1 MFADI
6 SYTWS
11 SHEVKNKQT
20 HKLSLSLSLSPAP
33 SEKSLMVRRRGTDRA
48 KHMIHPETGTVF
60 PFKKKWWKHKATVC
74 FFWLLSIR
82 GIPIA
87 LAQRALWSLLARPL
101 YSKQLLLHH
110 AHCSMGAKE
119 DSTSV
124 SYGWLWL
131 AMVLW
136 GAMAI
141 PGAPDLVMILVH
153 VIWPYMAIDVEICF
167 TEFITVPFH
176 YSAKVHPKS
185 RLQSNVHDLQVQR
198 QVLQNREATQTTST
212 IEFNGSNGG
221 DGDNYLIIPTGN
233 TAKSP
238 SENFQTVLKIWR
250 PGVLSFAEP
259 AFNSPQK
266 RFEIFLVP
274 WSSNR
279 WLCFLGF
286 QGQLRRQKGK
296 KKCFPAQQ
304 QYERDCV
311 YIDCCLGNQR
321 SGVCS
326 CELLPLCPFGYTA
339 SANVSPVLNCHQE
352 TQIHTSM
359 KGQKP
364 NRPIKLQ

>member
-1 MFADI
+1 MKWKTNKHI
-6 SYTWS
+6 S
-11 SHEVKNKQT
+11 
-20 HKLSLSLSLSPAP
+20 SLSLFLSLQHHQKSPSWWGGAEQTERSTWYILKP
-33 SEKSLMVRRRGTDRA
+33 VQYFLS
-48 KHMIHPETGTVF
+48 
-60 PFKKKWWKHKATVC
+60 KKNDESIKQLSV

>member
-1 MFADI
+1 
-6 SYTWS
+6 
-11 SHEVKNKQT
+11 
-20 HKLSLSLSLSPAP
+20 
-33 SEKSLMVRRRGTDRA
+33 
-48 KHMIHPETGTVF
+48 
-60 PFKKKWWKHKATVC
+60 
-74 FFWLLSIR
+74 
-82 GIPIA
+82 
-87 LAQRALWSLLARPL
+87 
-101 YSKQLLLHH
+101 
-110 AHCSMGAKE
+110 
-119 DSTSV
+119 
-124 SYGWLWL
+124 
-131 AMVLW
+131 MVLW

-212 IEFNGSNGG
+212 IDFNGSNGG

-304 QYERDCV
+304 QYECDCV
-311 YIDCCLGNQR
+311 YNDCCLGNQR

>member
-1 MFADI
+1 MLKYV
-6 SYTWS
+6 SQNLS
-11 SHEVKNKQT
+11 QSH
-20 HKLSLSLSLSPAP
+20 
-33 SEKSLMVRRRGTDRA
+33 
-48 KHMIHPETGTVF
+48 
-60 PFKKKWWKHKATVC
+60 
-74 FFWLLSIR
+74 SI
-82 GIPIA
+82 I
-87 LAQRALWSLLARPL
+87 QQ
-101 YSKQLLLHH
+101 K
-110 AHCSMGAKE
+110 
-119 DSTSV
+119 
-124 SYGWLWL
+124 
-131 AMVLW
+131 
-136 GAMAI
+136 
-141 PGAPDLVMILVH
+141 
-153 VIWPYMAIDVEICF
+153 F
-167 TEFITVPFH
+167 
-176 YSAKVHPKS
+176 HPKS

-259 AFNSPQK
+259 CLQFSPK
-266 RFEIFLVP
+266 KVWDIFGSMKFKQVVV
-274 WSSNR
+274 
-279 WLCFLGF
+279 FLGF
-286 QGQLRRQKGK
+286 PRATTKTERQT
-296 KKCFPAQQ
+296 KCFPAQQ
-304 QYERDCV
+304 QYECDCV